1 VSSLLPSNVLILL
14 NLANVFKEMSNL
26 SQGKL
31 KKGGYS
37 KSLAELVLP
46 SKPAF
51 MEWKNLRYT
60 VKTKRFGKNKH
71 LTLLHDVCGYVKPGM
86 LLALMVQYH
95 HPSPPFSPLFLTF
108 QFI

>member
-1 VSSLLPSNVLILL
+1 
-14 NLANVFKEMSNL
+14 MSNL

-86 LLALMVQYH
+86 LLALMVHYT
-95 HPSPPFSPLFLTF
+95 PPLSTLFPLFLTY
-108 QFI
+108 QLYIGSIRSG